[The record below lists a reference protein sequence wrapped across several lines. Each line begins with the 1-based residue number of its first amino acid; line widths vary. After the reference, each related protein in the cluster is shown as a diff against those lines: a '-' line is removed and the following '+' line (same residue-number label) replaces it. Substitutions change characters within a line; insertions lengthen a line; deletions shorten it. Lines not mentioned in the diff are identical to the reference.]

1 MTPLCTAASMWSS
14 LRTVVVL
21 STVLIARLVS
31 SRPLLFL
38 FFAGPSVTV
47 RENPTFSSVRDQL
60 SNPSYEKSHSQAFGW
75 SAGTPL
81 LLPSCREMLPLV
93 PFVHEESHLGPSF
106 SPNPDSPALPSR
118 RCPLAPCL
126 GSTHLTGF
134 EGSLQPDVN
143 VFYTQLWSASRDWAT
158 LN

>member
-1 MTPLCTAASMWSS
+1 MTPLYTAASMWSS

-106 SPNPDSPALPSR
+106 SPNPDSPALLTSMSTCTLSR
-118 RCPLAPCL
+118 VNTPHWVW
-126 GSTHLTGF
+126 GKLTAWC
-134 EGSLQPDVN
+134 ECVLHPVMEC
-143 VFYTQLWSASRDWAT
+143 
-158 LN
+158 